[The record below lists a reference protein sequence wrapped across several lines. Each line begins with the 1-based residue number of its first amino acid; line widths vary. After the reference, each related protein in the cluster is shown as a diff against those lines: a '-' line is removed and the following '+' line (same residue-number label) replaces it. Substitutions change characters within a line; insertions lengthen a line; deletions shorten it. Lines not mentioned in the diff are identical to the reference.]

1 MAQVN
6 TIHKLKIK
14 EIIIGNE
21 FDELKDK
28 MKEVK
33 NNLENT
39 GEETKGAVLY
49 FYYIASFLVPLFG
62 LVMFFLKKTKEPNLS
77 KNCLYVAIAGF
88 VFGIILRLILS

>member
-1 MAQVN
+1 M
-6 TIHKLKIK
+6 
-14 EIIIGNE
+14 GNE

-28 MKEVK
+28 MNEVK

-49 FYYIASFLVPLFG
+49 FYYIASFLVPLFADLSNSDKTDG
-62 LVMFFLKKTKEPNLS
+62 FLKKTKEPNLS

>member
-1 MAQVN
+1 M
-6 TIHKLKIK
+6 
-14 EIIIGNE
+14 GNE

-62 LVMFFLKKTKEPNLS
+62 LVMFFLKKT
-77 KNCLYVAIAGF
+77 
-88 VFGIILRLILS
+88 

>member
-14 EIIIGNE
+14 EIIMGNE

-28 MKEVK
+28 MNEVK

-39 GEETKGAVLY
+39 GEEIKRT
-49 FYYIASFLVPLFG
+49 
-62 LVMFFLKKTKEPNLS
+62 
-77 KNCLYVAIAGF
+77 
-88 VFGIILRLILS
+88 

>member
-1 MAQVN
+1 M
-6 TIHKLKIK
+6 
-14 EIIIGNE
+14 GNE

-62 LVMFFLKKTKEPNLS
+62 LVMFFLKNLT
-77 KNCLYVAIAGF
+77 CQRT
-88 VFGIILRLILS
+88 VFTLQLQVLFLVSSFD